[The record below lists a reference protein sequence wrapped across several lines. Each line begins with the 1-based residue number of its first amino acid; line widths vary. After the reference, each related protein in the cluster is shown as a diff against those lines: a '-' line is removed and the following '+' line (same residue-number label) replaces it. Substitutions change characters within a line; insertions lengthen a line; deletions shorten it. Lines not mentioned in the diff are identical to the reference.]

1 MTPRLPFAAST
12 SSASLPAECPLLRI
26 ASVTGHRNHELL
38 VRGIAS
44 KIGTRAASAKAACE
58 DMSSGGGEAAAVS
71 VIVVAV
77 AAADYMQSLVYN
89 RRRRAE
95 AEQGPSSPPA
105 QGADAG
111 ASDAAAPGPLAQ
123 TLPQKAKEVLLGYFD
138 ISPAELASLTG

>member
-1 MTPRLPFAAST
+1 
-12 SSASLPAECPLLRI
+12 
-26 ASVTGHRNHELL
+26 
-38 VRGIAS
+38 
-44 KIGTRAASAKAACE
+44 
-58 DMSSGGGEAAAVS
+58 MSSGGGEAAAVS

>member
-1 MTPRLPFAAST
+1 
-12 SSASLPAECPLLRI
+12 
-26 ASVTGHRNHELL
+26 
-38 VRGIAS
+38 
-44 KIGTRAASAKAACE
+44 
-58 DMSSGGGEAAAVS
+58 MSSGGGEAAAVS

-123 TLPQKAKEVLLGYFD
+123 TLPQKAKEVLLGYLD